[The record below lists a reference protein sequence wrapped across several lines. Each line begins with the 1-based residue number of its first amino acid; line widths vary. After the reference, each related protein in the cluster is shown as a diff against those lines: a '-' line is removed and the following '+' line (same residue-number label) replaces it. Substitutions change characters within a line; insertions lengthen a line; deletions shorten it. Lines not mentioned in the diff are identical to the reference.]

1 MEFLGFQIPDSLFSE
16 AVGVIPSLIVEESLE
31 ENLMSVAVSLSSEEI
46 NSMHGFLINACFMLL
61 SESQETFSSCIQ

>member
-31 ENLMSVAVSLSSEEI
+31 GKLMSVAVSLSSEEI
-46 NSMHGFLINACFMLL
+46 N
-61 SESQETFSSCIQ
+61 